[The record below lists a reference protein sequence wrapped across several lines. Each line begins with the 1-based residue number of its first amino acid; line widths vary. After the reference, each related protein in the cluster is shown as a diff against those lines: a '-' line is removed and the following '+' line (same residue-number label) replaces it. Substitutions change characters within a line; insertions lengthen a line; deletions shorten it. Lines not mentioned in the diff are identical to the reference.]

1 MYLLIE
7 LFTLPYAMPP
17 TGYALAPLTG
27 AMKCSRTPC
36 LPTLP
41 LTFRLS
47 SRYWSNSV
55 LGGSEK
61 TQYTCSD
68 WPGYLHSLK
77 MTEGTSGQWQ
87 RGKCYARQQ
96 AKLWPLTIR
105 SLGKNPV
112 EDSNMV

>member
-55 LGGSEK
+55 LGV
-61 TQYTCSD
+61 QRR
-68 WPGYLHSLK
+68 HN
-77 MTEGTSGQWQ
+77 TSVPIGLAI
-87 RGKCYARQQ
+87 C
-96 AKLWPLTIR
+96 IH
-105 SLGKNPV
+105 
-112 EDSNMV
+112 